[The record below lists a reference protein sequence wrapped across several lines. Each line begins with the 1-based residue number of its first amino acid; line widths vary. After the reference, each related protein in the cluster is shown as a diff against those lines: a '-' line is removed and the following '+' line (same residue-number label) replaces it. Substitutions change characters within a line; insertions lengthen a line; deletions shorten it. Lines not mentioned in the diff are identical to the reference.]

1 MRVKE
6 NGGGHIFRHS
16 ASDPTSLGPRPE
28 APVPV
33 RPTVRRVDP
42 QVDGH
47 WGDAFVGPRDPVG
60 LRFDLL
66 SDLIKVCKL
75 FRLTMQ
81 KLGIF

>member
-1 MRVKE
+1 MRVKKH
-6 NGGGHIFRHS
+6 GRGYIFHQG
-16 ASDPTSLGPRPE
+16 ALDPTSLCPR
-28 APVPV
+28 ASVPV
-33 RPTVRRVDP
+33 LPTVWRVDP

-66 SDLIKVCKL
+66 SDFIKVCKL
-75 FRLTMQ
+75 FGLTVQ